1 MIFMII
7 GIVGYFTVP
16 SVANYIVHASGGSA
30 LGQKVT
36 SLFGGST
43 SSVIGGAATGAGMV
57 MDTMGNAAGEMR
69 QSMAASSASSPYF
82 EEKGSYMSEKL
93 KGNSK
98 N

>member
-1 MIFMII
+1 MII

-43 SSVIGGAATGAGMV
+43 SSVIGGAATGASMV
-57 MDTMGNAAGEMR
+57 MDSMGNAAGRMS
-69 QSMAASSASSPYF
+69 QSMSSSAAASPYF
-82 EEKGSYMSEKL
+82 EEKGNYMSDKL

-98 N
+98 T